1 MIPFSYRSG
10 GFQMEVLLSQLP
22 NQELSAALL
31 GFNGEA
37 TVYCEG
43 ISDQV
48 AQEYAIQYARMIEDR
63 AKGLETALPKIPRTL
78 FEPNR
83 KWIHS
88 SLEQMRKKYFP
99 R

>member
-1 MIPFSYRSG
+1 MGQS
-10 GFQMEVLLSQLP
+10 P
-22 NQELSAALL
+22 NLELSAALL

-37 TVYCEG
+37 TVYCKG
-43 ISDQV
+43 ISDQI
-48 AQEYAIQYARMIEDR
+48 AQAYAIEYARMIEDR
-63 AKGLETALPKIPRTL
+63 AKGLDAALPKIPRTL

-83 KWIHS
+83 KWIDS